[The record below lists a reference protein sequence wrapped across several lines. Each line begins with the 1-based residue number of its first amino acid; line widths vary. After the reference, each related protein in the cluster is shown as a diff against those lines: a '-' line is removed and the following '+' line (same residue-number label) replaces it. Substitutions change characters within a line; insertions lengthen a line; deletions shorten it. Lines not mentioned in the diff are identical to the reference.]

1 MADPRVIIIGAGPAG
16 VRAAETL
23 VEAGVRPIVVDEGAR
38 DGGQIYRRQPEGF
51 TRPQLR
57 ALRQRNRHA
66 RRRCTRRSTASRGRS
81 IIVRAISR
89 GTSPMGTCISSPTV
103 SQARCLMTR

>member
-38 DGGQIYRRQPEGF
+38 DGGQIYRRQPLGF
-51 TRPQLR
+51 TRRTPRSTAAKPQ
-57 ALRQRNRHA
+57 A
-66 RRRCTRRSTASRGRS
+66 RRRCINIDRLKGQIDYRRAPSGVEHRQWTRAPRLRRCVAS
-81 IIVRAISR
+81 AM
-89 GTSPMGTCISSPTV
+89 P
-103 SQARCLMTR
+103 L